1 MAKVELRPGESIDGL
16 LKRFKKEVIKSGVL
30 KSLKR
35 KRWYVS
41 PSEARREAKK
51 RAIRRARRRQFR
63 TERRQR
69 R

>member
-1 MAKVELRPGESIDGL
+1 MTRVEIRQGESIDGL
-16 LKRFKKEVIKSGVL
+16 LKRFKRQVIRSGVL

-51 RAIRRARRRQFR
+51 RAIRRARRKEFR
-63 TERRQR
+63 TRQR
-69 R
+69 DE

>member
-1 MAKVELRPGESIDGL
+1 MAKVELKPGESIDGL

-51 RAIRRARRRQFR
+51 RAIRRARRRQYR
-63 TERRQR
+63 VEQR
-69 R
+69 RR

>member
-1 MAKVELRPGESIDGL
+1 MAKVELRHSESIDGL
-16 LKRFKKEVIKSGVL
+16 LRRFKKEVIKSGVL

-51 RAIRRARRRQFR
+51 RAIRRARRRQYHKDR
-63 TERRQR
+63 
-69 R
+69 

>member
-1 MAKVELRPGESIDGL
+1 MTKVELRTGESIDGL
-16 LKRFKKEVIKSGVL
+16 LKRFKRQVIRSGVL

-63 TERRQR
+63 ADRRR
-69 R
+69 

>member
-1 MAKVELRPGESIDGL
+1 MAKVELRHGESLEGL
-16 LKRFKKEVIKSGVL
+16 LKRFKKEVIKSGTL
-30 KSLKR
+30 QSLKR

-63 TERRQR
+63 TDRRDE
-69 R
+69 

>member
-1 MAKVELRPGESIDGL
+1 MAKVELRSGESFDGL
-16 LKRFKKEVIKSGVL
+16 LRRFKKEVIKSGVL

-41 PSEARREAKK
+41 PSEARRDAKK

-63 TERRQR
+63 TDQKHE
-69 R
+69 